1 MTHIKRQLRKCLSII
16 QPISRKRAI
25 ISHLNSLNTKR
36 IEFQCLRQDNCIL
49 LYYFSLNEIDEQI
62 LEVQQ
67 RSRSNYYSY
76 EKYLA

>member
-36 IEFQCLRQDNCIL
+36 DDNDVGNSCP
-49 LYYFSLNEIDEQI
+49 
-62 LEVQQ
+62 
-67 RSRSNYYSY
+67 
-76 EKYLA
+76 